1 MIFGIEA
8 LSIEFWCFLV
18 VVFLCCLF
26 AIVTR
31 WVVLVIKELN
41 KRVRNTEEKLDE
53 ETKQRVNGDVVLG
66 TEVSKRLANIGSQM
80 FQDYKRTFDEMNRK
94 LEEIK
99 TRDID
104 AREHLKSL
112 ANELMARIGDE
123 RERFVEKNP
132 NQKQSHNNSP
142 KIDGKESLR
151 RGLEIQKKFTDEY
164 KLGHKNIKRSLKK
177 GEADIVD
184 SDKNGKVSEVV
195 AVKSFELETT
205 EQGKTCRNVKGHKY
219 VVSIT
224 PSRDAKAEVETAR
237 QNGLSKIRLVVFNL
251 RTGHKI
257 FDGFVSF
264 DEKITIR
271 ENEPD
276 N

>member
-1 MIFGIEA
+1 MVFELSGLVS
-8 LSIEFWCFLV
+8 LSIESLCFLV

-26 AIVTR
+26 AILTY
-31 WVVLVIKELN
+31 WVV
-41 KRVRNTEEKLDE
+41 RVTKHLSKHIEEKVDE
-53 ETKQRVNGDVVLG
+53 ERKQRVNGDVVLRS
-66 TEVSKRLANIGSQM
+66 EVSTGLTNIRFQM
-80 FQDYKRTFDEMNRK
+80 HQDYIRAFDEMNRK

-99 TRDID
+99 DSDID
-104 AREHLKSL
+104 AREYLKSL
-112 ANELMARIGDE
+112 GNELMSQMENRKSDE
-123 RERFVEKNP
+123 TTESKTVPSRESF
-132 NQKQSHNNSP
+132 
-142 KIDGKESLR
+142 KIDGKKSLR

>member
-1 MIFGIEA
+1 MVFELTA
-8 LSIEFWCFLV
+8 LVNLSIESLYFSV

-26 AIVTR
+26 AIVTY
-31 WVVLVIKELN
+31 WVVRASKDLN
-41 KRVRNTEEKLDE
+41 KHTEEKVDE
-53 ETKQRVNGDVVLG
+53 ERKQRVNGDVVLRS
-66 TEVSKRLANIGSQM
+66 EVSTGLTNIRFQM

-94 LEEIK
+94 FEEVK
-99 TRDID
+99 ASDID

-112 ANELMARIGDE
+112 GNELMARVENAKSDNTTKSKSISS
-123 RERFVEKNP
+123 RE
-132 NQKQSHNNSP
+132 SS

-151 RGLEIQKKFTDEY
+151 RGLEIQKEFTGDY

-195 AVKSFELETT
+195 AVKSFDLEIT
-205 EQGKTCRNVKGHKY
+205 EKGKTCRNVKGHKY
-219 VVSIT
+219 AVSLKS
-224 PSRDAKAEVETAR
+224 SRDAKAEVETAR
-237 QNGLSKIRLVVFNL
+237 QNGLSRIRLVVFNL

-257 FDGFVSF
+257 FDDFVSF
-264 DEKITIR
+264 DEKIKIR
-271 ENEPD
+271 ENAPA